1 MTNQESYTNEFY
13 VAGVKFR
20 KDWKKNLEIL
30 QEGETVDL
38 IPEPENPYDKFAVKI
53 KHCNVMLGYV
63 PKIHSE
69 QVSRLLPNL
78 KATIVELAPD
88 FEPWKAL
95 KVRIE
100 EVSD

>member
-1 MTNQESYTNEFY
+1 MTEGYVVGNEFY

-20 KDWKKNLEIL
+20 KNWKENLKIL
-30 QEGETVDL
+30 EEGDTVDL
-38 IPEPENPYDKFAVKI
+38 VPEPENPYDRFAVKI

-63 PKIHSE
+63 PKVISRE
-69 QVSRLLPNL
+69 VSKLLPNL
-78 KATIVELAPD
+78 RATITGLAPD

-95 KVRIE
+95 KVKIE